1 MLSLLLPLL
10 GTGATVGLSPEA
22 PPACLI
28 SADIVVPLTASQVMA
43 RDVLAAAGCRD
54 QAGSDTPI
62 AQLPP
67 GQAGYVLRCDQ
78 LARLAGRGAA
88 GAGLTCGSGAERV
101 RFQVNTTAPA
111 GQCFLA
117 GAEVA
122 RGSVLKVGDLRPVP
136 CEAGVRAPR
145 AVAARGTDL
154 VALRDIHSEEL
165 VGPLVLPAP
174 PVGRAGETVT
184 GAAVFGPVLVERE
197 LELLQPAWP
206 GRNVFARGRDGK
218 IIVLSVPG
226 EGEVP

>member
-1 MLSLLLPLL
+1 MFSLLLPLL
-10 GTGATVGLSPEA
+10 GAGAPDALPPERS
-22 PPACLI
+22 PACLI
-28 SADIVVPLTASQVMA
+28 SADIVVPLAASQVLA
-43 RDVLAAAGCRD
+43 RDVLAAAACAD

-67 GQAGYVLRCDQ
+67 GRGGYVLRCDQ
-78 LARLAGRGAA
+78 LARLAGRGTA
-88 GAGLTCGSGAERV
+88 GAAIACGSGSEEV
-101 RFQVNTTAPA
+101 RFRIEAPAPA

-122 RGSVLKVGDLRPVP
+122 RGGMLRAEDLRPVP

-145 AVAARGTDL
+145 AVSARGTDL

-206 GRNVFARGRDGK
+206 GRNVFARDREGK
-218 IIVLSVPG
+218 VVLLSVPG